1 MTKTLSNVAL
11 KDMYDTYSALVY
23 NLALNYLNNNEDAE
37 EITQD
42 VFITVYQSIHKFN
55 EQSSFKTWVYKITVN
70 KCLDF
75 LRAKKRKKRWATIS
89 SIFNDAGILQHNV
102 PDFIHPGVLLENKE
116 NTTQLFKAI
125 DKLPET
131 QRTVFVLSHI
141 ENLNNK
147 EIAVIMD
154 KTLSSIESLIQRAK
168 DNLRRNLSNFFDQ
181 YRRN

>member
-1 MTKTLSNVAL
+1 
-11 KDMYDTYSALVY
+11 MYNTYGTLVY

-55 EQSSFKTWVYKITVN
+55 EQSSLKTWVYKIAVN

-89 SIFNDAGILQHNV
+89 NIFNDEGAIQHNL

-116 NTTQLFKAI
+116 NTTHLFKAI
-125 DKLPET
+125 NKLPET
-131 QRTVFVLSHI
+131 QKTAFLLSHI
-141 ENLNNK
+141 ENVGNK
-147 EIAVIMD
+147 EIAVIMS
-154 KTLSSIESLIQRAK
+154 KTVSSVESLIQRAK
-168 DNLRRNLSNFFDQ
+168 ENLRKELSNFFDQ